1 MARIDFS
8 DGWTA
13 SGSVSSLQ
21 AALNTFFRAWSMRVV
36 GEQPGEVHARQGWWP
51 ARVFGGRLSPPAWL
65 PKRAVVKLRADGGG
79 VAVRASIE
87 ESSPASAL
95 SHRLMDKYR
104 DYFTRWMD
112 ALKTVLG

>member
-1 MARIDFS
+1 
-8 DGWTA
+8 
-13 SGSVSSLQ
+13 
-21 AALNTFFRAWSMRVV
+21 
-36 GEQPGEVHARQGWWP
+36 
-51 ARVFGGRLSPPAWL
+51 LSPPAWL
-65 PKRAVVKLRADGGG
+65 PKRAVVKLRPDGSG